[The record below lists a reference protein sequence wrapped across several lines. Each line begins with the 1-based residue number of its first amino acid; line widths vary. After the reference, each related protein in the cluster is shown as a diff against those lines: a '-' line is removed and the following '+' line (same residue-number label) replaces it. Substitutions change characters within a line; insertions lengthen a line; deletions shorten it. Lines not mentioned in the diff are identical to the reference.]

1 MRTQDLDEAI
11 DAVTKVYCPH
21 TIRVTG
27 QACKLDVVLE
37 VTRPTSQPLVELSYG
52 VPVAIDA
59 GNFPRLFLMMHCA
72 QGSAST
78 SQENQSTAWH
88 RGQTVPFSAGLDTQL
103 RFDRSFVQKAIR
115 LDVDKLETL
124 CARWLGHPLDA
135 PLRFEL
141 RPFAEGFEQIW
152 NRTLSYLW
160 FMDECGANLSGP
172 AKASLDEFLLTLLL
186 HHHRHNYS
194 DEMAETE
201 AVPVP
206 GLIRRAERY
215 MADNVGTG
223 ITVSDVA
230 AHLGVSVRSLQ
241 SGFRQWRDVT
251 PNSHLRKVRLQ
262 VARDELLRVD
272 GEVNVTAVALRH
284 GFAHLGRFS
293 AQYQAAFGEPPSA
306 TLRRSRAQLHSA
318 KRKGPTH
325 QKVLP

>member
-21 TIRVTG
+21 TIQVTG
-27 QACKLDVVLE
+27 SSRKLDVVLE

-141 RPFAEGFEQIW
+141 RPFAEDFQQIW

-160 FMDECGANLSGP
+160 FMDECGA
-172 AKASLDEFLLTLLL
+172 
-186 HHHRHNYS
+186 
-194 DEMAETE
+194 
-201 AVPVP
+201 VPV
-206 GLIRRAERY
+206 
-215 MADNVGTG
+215 
-223 ITVSDVA
+223 
-230 AHLGVSVRSLQ
+230 RS
-241 SGFRQWRDVT
+241 G
-251 PNSHLRKVRLQ
+251 K
-262 VARDELLRVD
+262 
-272 GEVNVTAVALRH
+272 
-284 GFAHLGRFS
+284 
-293 AQYQAAFGEPPSA
+293 GEP
-306 TLRRSRAQLHSA
+306 
-318 KRKGPTH
+318 
-325 QKVLP
+325 